1 MKEIKSAEGT
11 QLRVAEFSGTV
22 TLKDENGNQLSPRKQ
37 MPLYSGYSLATA
49 AGSALFVSLDG
60 TGVVKL
66 DASGAAKVA
75 ASGKKLAITL
85 VSGKLFSGD
94 EGGSGGAVRTS
105 STVAGV
111 RG

>member
-22 TLKDENGNQLSPRKQ
+22 TLTDADGNKLSPRKE
-37 MPLYSGYSLATA
+37 MPLYNGYTLATA
-49 AGSALFVSLDG
+49 AGSALFVSLDSN
-60 TGVVKL
+60 GVVKL
-66 DASGAAKVA
+66 DASGTAKVA

-85 VSGKLFSGD
+85 VSGKLFSG
-94 EGGSGGAVRTS
+94 EGGGSGGTVRTS
-105 STVAGV
+105 SSVAGI